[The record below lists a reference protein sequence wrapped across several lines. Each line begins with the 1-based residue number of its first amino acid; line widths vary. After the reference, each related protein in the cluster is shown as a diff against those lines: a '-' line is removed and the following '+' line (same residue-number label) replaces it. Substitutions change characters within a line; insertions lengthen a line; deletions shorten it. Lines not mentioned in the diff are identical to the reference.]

1 MTRACFGRATMIIRS
16 QIAARIIELPQTG
29 LRGYFDLALNQPDVI
44 SLGVGEPD
52 FVTPESISEAGVA
65 SLKHGAT
72 KYTLLPGI
80 PELRAAVAWHL
91 ERLYGVSYNPN
102 EEVLIT
108 VGTSE
113 GMHAALTVLINPG
126 DEVLVLQPAYLS
138 YVPLVSLAGGTPV
151 AVPVRVEN
159 RFQVTAREIEEAI
172 TPRTKAIMLNYP
184 NNPTGA
190 VLERATAIEVAEV
203 IRRHGMVVISD
214 EVYDRLVYGVE
225 HLCAASLSG
234 MKERTLLLGGFSKA
248 YAMTGWRV
256 GYAAGPAPLIE
267 AMLTVHQYMVMCAP
281 AMAQMAALYALERG
295 EELVEGMRREY
306 DRRRRL
312 LVEGLNNLSLDCC
325 EPQGAF
331 FAFPSVRKTGL
342 SDPEFV
348 QRLLAE
354 EKVVVLPGSSFG
366 AAGAGFIRCSYAV
379 SPEVLGEALARME
392 RFLTRLR
399 STQ

>member
-1 MTRACFGRATMIIRS
+1 MVLYDMSIRS
-16 QIAARIIELPQTG
+16 QIAARIINLPKTG

-52 FVTPESISEAGVA
+52 FVTPESISEAGIA

-80 PELRAAVAWHL
+80 PELRTAVARHL
-91 ERLYGVSYNPN
+91 ERLYDVSYNPN
-102 EEVLIT
+102 EEILIT

-138 YVPLVSLAGGTPV
+138 YVPLVSLAGGIPV
-151 AVPVRVEN
+151 AIPVRVEN
-159 RFQVTAREIEEAI
+159 RFQVNAKEIEEAL
-172 TPRTKAIMLNYP
+172 TPRTKAIILNYP

-190 VLERATAIEVAEV
+190 VLEPATAIEVAEV
-203 IRRHGMVVISD
+203 IRRRGMVVISD
-214 EVYDRLVYGVE
+214 EVYDRLVYGVK
-225 HLCAASLSG
+225 HLCAASLAG
-234 MKERTLLLGGFSKA
+234 MKQRTLLLGGFSKA

-256 GYAAGPAPLIE
+256 GYAAGPAELVE

-281 AMAQMAALYALERG
+281 AMAQMAALYALEQG
-295 EELVEGMRREY
+295 EQLVQRMRHEY

-312 LVEGLNNLSLDCC
+312 LVEGLRSLSLDCC

-331 FAFPSVRKTGL
+331 FAFPSVRETGL
-342 SDPEFV
+342 SDREFA

-354 EKVVVLPGSSFG
+354 ERVVVLPGSSFG
-366 AAGAGFIRCSYAV
+366 AAGAGFVRCSYSV
-379 SPEVLGEALARME
+379 SPEVLEDALARMA
-392 RFLTRLR
+392 RFLMRLR
-399 STQ
+399 TTQ